1 MVAHSTPRP
10 PPLSFEETTPLSITT
25 EFHRVKDEF
34 DQSLEFIKDGKGK
47 GTSKA
52 KDAIAAFSLA
62 LGEAS
67 AASARLTLPSMVHE
81 HADVRRQSNQVKD
94 DLALMF
100 SKALSDGE
108 IFAIMQ
114 AAASSA
120 PPDVGK
126 VAEHILSI
134 MLQNGAGCEN
144 DQSTDDHD
152 ELTTLRA
159 EIERQC
165 TAFCECI
172 NENADFLLFSDVEL
186 SGVDDLDRYPLDET
200 TKKRRVTLKAPD
212 TLPILKSATDSATR
226 RVVLQAM
233 STKCQDENTRRFE
246 RVLELRQQ
254 SVDMMKLYKC
264 HAEHE
269 LATKMAGTDVA
280 LRFLS
285 EMVEA
290 YQPKLEH
297 ETKLLVQLKRLE
309 LGLSSDDKEEVSL
322 DAWDL
327 AFYTSQFKAQFAGV
341 DEAVLRQYFP
351 LEHVK
356 ATIFSIYEELLL
368 VKFEREKAQVWHE
381 DVECYSVFDS
391 TSKELQGQ
399 SKASRPQVSKDLK
412 IFLLCARMVLSRPI
426 PAQREVFSSMC
437 VPLESE
443 FRTRR
448 RITCP
453 AFMCKSWKPLATEGR
468 EAFAAHVARSPDLF
482 SRIRTYHALRSCKY
496 QALD

>member
-25 EFHRVKDEF
+25 EFHRVKDKF
-34 DQSLEFIKDGKGK
+34 DQSLEFIKDGK

-172 NENADFLLFSDVEL
+172 NENADSLLFSDVVEL

-309 LGLSSDDKEEVSL
+309 LGLSSDDEEEVSL

-356 ATIFSIYEELLL
+356 ATILSIYEEIFGL
-368 VKFEREKAQVWHE
+368 KFEREKAQVWHE

-399 SKASRPQVSKDLK
+399 SKV
-412 IFLLCARMVLSRPI
+412 
-426 PAQREVFSSMC
+426 
-437 VPLESE
+437 
-443 FRTRR
+443 
-448 RITCP
+448 
-453 AFMCKSWKPLATEGR
+453 
-468 EAFAAHVARSPDLF
+468 LF
-482 SRIRTYHALRSCKY
+482 SRKSQKSKY
-496 QALD
+496 IVIVR